1 MERYRSEL
9 KRIRKEAGLTVS
21 ELAVGSGVGERTIV
35 SIENKEGSN
44 PSVGTV
50 LRLLSYLQISFEDLK
65 FAETAD
71 NADETTDEL

>member
-44 PSVGTV
+44 PSVGNKEFS
-50 LRLLSYLQISFEDLK
+50 LGL
-65 FAETAD
+65 
-71 NADETTDEL
+71 